1 MSLSEDLIKENQI
14 TWKSL
19 FTHPFVRELGE
30 GSLPVEKYLFFMKED
45 YFYLKEYSRV
55 LAIAS
60 AKAPDKDLQT
70 FFAEFLHSTMTFE
83 MELHRRTCE
92 SLGISRNDLEM
103 HQPTVLTLSYTN
115 FLIKTAYEGDIVEIL
130 ASLFPCEYSYWEIA
144 KKLKESGL
152 PEKEIYRDWILTYS
166 SEEFG
171 GLARKLKSFLD
182 RFSDSVS
189 GKKFSRLNEVFRE
202 SLRFELYF
210 WENAYREGLIKDL
223 FEKR

>member
-1 MSLSEDLIKENQI
+1 M
-14 TWKSL
+14 
-19 FTHPFVRELGE
+19 
-30 GSLPVEKYLFFMKED
+30 
-45 YFYLKEYSRV
+45 
-55 LAIAS
+55 
-60 AKAPDKDLQT
+60 
-70 FFAEFLHSTMTFE
+70 
-83 MELHRRTCE
+83 
-92 SLGISRNDLEM
+92 
-103 HQPTVLTLSYTN
+103 
-115 FLIKTAYEGDIVEIL
+115 EIL

-152 PEKEIYRDWILTYS
+152 PDKEIYRDWILTYS

-171 GLARKLKSFLD
+171 GLAQKLKSFLD